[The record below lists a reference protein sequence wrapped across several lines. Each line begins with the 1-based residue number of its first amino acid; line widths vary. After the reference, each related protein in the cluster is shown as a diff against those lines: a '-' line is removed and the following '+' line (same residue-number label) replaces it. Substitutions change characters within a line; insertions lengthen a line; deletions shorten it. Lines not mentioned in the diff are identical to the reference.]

1 MGLFFVHS
9 QLCFRSFTTM
19 SFRLKARF
27 SRTLWKRVL
36 QPSVLVIT
44 AIATLLA
51 VSLFSI
57 SSLTAAPSAKI
68 QFVPPAWVAANANDP
83 NLRILDVRNFPLE
96 YIAGH
101 LPNAVNIADIA
112 FRGPDGFLPV
122 QYWETQKLGGN
133 LFSIGCQY
141 EQSCACLF

>member
-1 MGLFFVHS
+1 MA
-9 QLCFRSFTTM
+9 M
-19 SFRLKARF
+19 SFRLNSKFFRP
-27 SRTLWKRVL
+27 LWKRVL
-36 QPSVLVIT
+36 QPSALVIT

-51 VSLFSI
+51 VSLFSV
-57 SSLTAAPSAKI
+57 SSLTAAPSAKV
-68 QFVPPAWVAANANDP
+68 QFVSPAWVAANANDP

-122 QYWETQKLGGN
+122 QYWETRKLGKSF
-133 LFSIGCQY
+133 LDRVSIRIVV
-141 EQSCACLF
+141 CLSIPMRVMFWEPRWLPMC